1 MGMSSWIRGSLLGA
15 GAFGQVYLAMDRV
28 TGSLFAV
35 KSTVVGSCNHHHHH
49 QHKSDDDDGDVV
61 EEEEK
66 IVGGGG
72 RGQKKNSTAHLAA
85 MENEIRMLQGLESEF
100 VVRCLGSSWSEV
112 EEEEEKGRGK
122 RRLRNVFLEYMPGGS
137 LSDLLKQFFASGGV
151 QQQQQP
157 PLDELVI
164 RSYTRSILQ
173 GIEYLHR
180 RGIVHGDIKAK
191 NVLVGSNA
199 GTLKLADFGSAKRI
213 NAQELG
219 LQEEQVGDS
228 CMMMNG
234 TPQWMAPEVVL
245 QKEQGLESD
254 IWSLGCTVVEMATG
268 GRAPWAHI
276 AAAAD
281 PFVALYCIGCTDEV
295 PQTPAS
301 LSPQAHDFLAHCFQR
316 EPCKRWTAAQ
326 LLQHP
331 FLKAPPPPP
340 SALQSS
346 NTHHQAP
353 VPAAAA
359 SSSSPTSV
367 LLDHATNTSS
377 LLLSSVPPL
386 CTPSFW
392 KKLAALEFPRKT
404 KPHEMEEAG
413 GATGNNKNNNMWPL
427 SPLAEGEWIV
437 VRSPKAISIP
447 NKQFPQ
453 APHELAAAEE
463 APRTP
468 PQEQEQEQEQEAT
481 SVAIAEESSP
491 PPSSSAPN
499 LKLEIIILNG
509 GQELVQESV
518 SISST
523 AECLLFSSECNSTQ
537 EEEEEEEEVAK
548 SPAAELT
555 TMESPPCRASSPTN
569 CSFMPLPC
577 RPPPGASLCTA
588 TRALGHKKLLT
599 HNSGQCSNRSRTRF
613 LQQQNLLLQMM
624 KLDNSSSFANWRQVW
639 SSVWCENSSSA
650 ANWRQFPSSSGRENS
665 SCFAGNWRQVWS
677 SGLDDDEGKSH
688 RLGLLL
694 LKTHHH
700 HHHHH
705 QRSKCWNV
713 FEEEN
718 FTPPPPKTRIQINN
732 QELVSLPWFSEYK
745 KKKKKKKH
753 LLGCCCSLVELPLCL
768 HCTWH
773 QWTKSKLLL
782 HTITIHSITDF
793 TCEIVGLC
801 ICVCSLLFLKNVRC
815 LIDCKLL

>member
-15 GAFGQVYLAMDRV
+15 GAFGQVHLAMDRV

-35 KSTVVGSCNHHHHH
+35 KSTVVGSCNQQQ
-49 QHKSDDDDGDVV
+49 QHKSDDDDGDAV
-61 EEEEK
+61 EEEEEDT

-72 RGQKKNSTAHLAA
+72 GGGGGGEKKKNSTAHLAA

-157 PLDELVI
+157 PLDELLI

-191 NVLVGSNA
+191 NVLVGSIA

-219 LQEEQVGDS
+219 LQQEQEEQVEDS

-295 PQTPAS
+295 PPTPAS

-331 FLKAPPPPP
+331 FLKSHPPP
-340 SALQSS
+340 SGLQSS

-359 SSSSPTSV
+359 SSSPTSV
-367 LLDHATNTSS
+367 LLDHDTNTSS

-404 KPHEMEEAG
+404 RPHEMEEAG
-413 GATGNNKNNNMWPL
+413 GATGNNKNSNMWPL

-468 PQEQEQEQEQEAT
+468 PQEQEQEQEAT
-481 SVAIAEESSP
+481 GVAIAEESSP
-491 PPSSSAPN
+491 PLSSSAPN

-509 GQELVQESV
+509 GQELVEESV

-537 EEEEEEEEVAK
+537 EEEEEVAK

-569 CSFMPLPC
+569 CSFLPLPC
-577 RPPPGASLCTA
+577 CPPPGASLCTA

-599 HNSGQCSNRSRTRF
+599 HNSGQSSNRSRTKF

-624 KLDNSSSFANWRQVW
+624 KLDNSSSSANWRQFW

-650 ANWRQFPSSSGRENS
+650 ANWRQFPSSTGCKIS
-665 SCFAGNWRQVWS
+665 SSFAGNWRQVWS
-677 SGLDDDEGKSH
+677 SGLDDGEEKSH

-694 LKTHHH
+694 LKTH

-732 QELVSLPWFSEYK
+732 QELFSLPWFSEYK
-745 KKKKKKKH
+745 KKKKKH
-753 LLGCCCSLVELPLCL
+753 LLGCCCSSSLVELPLCL

-773 QWTKSKLLL
+773 QWMISKLLL
-782 HTITIHSITDF
+782 HTITIHSMTDF

-801 ICVCSLLFLKNVRC
+801 MCVFFAFSEECSVS
-815 LIDCKLL
+815 D

>member
-1 MGMSSWIRGSLLGA
+1 M
-15 GAFGQVYLAMDRV
+15 
-28 TGSLFAV
+28 
-35 KSTVVGSCNHHHHH
+35 
-49 QHKSDDDDGDVV
+49 
-61 EEEEK
+61 EE
-66 IVGGGG
+66 
-72 RGQKKNSTAHLAA
+72 
-85 MENEIRMLQGLESEF
+85 
-100 VVRCLGSSWSEV
+100 
-112 EEEEEKGRGK
+112 
-122 RRLRNVFLEYMPGGS
+122 
-137 LSDLLKQFFASGGV
+137 
-151 QQQQQP
+151 
-157 PLDELVI
+157 
-164 RSYTRSILQ
+164 
-173 GIEYLHR
+173 
-180 RGIVHGDIKAK
+180 
-191 NVLVGSNA
+191 
-199 GTLKLADFGSAKRI
+199 
-213 NAQELG
+213 
-219 LQEEQVGDS
+219 
-228 CMMMNG
+228 
-234 TPQWMAPEVVL
+234 
-245 QKEQGLESD
+245 
-254 IWSLGCTVVEMATG
+254 TG
-268 GRAPWAHI
+268 G
-276 AAAAD
+276 AA
-281 PFVALYCIGCTDEV
+281 
-295 PQTPAS
+295 
-301 LSPQAHDFLAHCFQR
+301 
-316 EPCKRWTAAQ
+316 
-326 LLQHP
+326 
-331 FLKAPPPPP
+331 
-340 SALQSS
+340 
-346 NTHHQAP
+346 
-353 VPAAAA
+353 
-359 SSSSPTSV
+359 
-367 LLDHATNTSS
+367 
-377 LLLSSVPPL
+377 
-386 CTPSFW
+386 
-392 KKLAALEFPRKT
+392 
-404 KPHEMEEAG
+404 
-413 GATGNNKNNNMWPL
+413 GNNKNNNMWPL

-468 PQEQEQEQEQEAT
+468 PKEQEQEQEAT

-537 EEEEEEEEVAK
+537 EEEEEEEEEEVAK

-569 CSFMPLPC
+569 CSFMPFPC

-650 ANWRQFPSSSGRENS
+650 ANWRQFPSSSGHENS
-665 SCFAGNWRQVWS
+665 SSFAGNWRQVWS

-700 HHHHH
+700 HHHH
-705 QRSKCWNV
+705 QRSKSWNV

-732 QELVSLPWFSEYK
+732 QELVSLPWFSEYKK

-801 ICVCSLLFLKNVRC
+801 ICVCSLLFLKNVWC

>member
-15 GAFGQVYLAMDRV
+15 GAFGQVHLAMDRV

-35 KSTVVGSCNHHHHH
+35 KSTVVGSCNHHH
-49 QHKSDDDDGDVV
+49 QHKSDDDDGDAV
-61 EEEEK
+61 EEEEEDK
-66 IVGGGG
+66 NVGGDGG
-72 RGQKKNSTAHLAA
+72 GQKKKNSTAHLAA

-112 EEEEEKGRGK
+112 GEEEEKGRGK

-157 PLDELVI
+157 PLDELLI

-213 NAQELG
+213 NAPELG
-219 LQEEQVGDS
+219 LQQEQEEQVEDS

-295 PQTPAS
+295 PPTPAS

-331 FLKAPPPPP
+331 FLKAPPPTP
-340 SALQSS
+340 SGLQSS
-346 NTHHQAP
+346 NIHHQAP
-353 VPAAAA
+353 VPPAAA
-359 SSSSPTSV
+359 SSSPTSV

-404 KPHEMEEAG
+404 RPHEMEEAG
-413 GATGNNKNNNMWPL
+413 GATGNNKNSNMWPL

-437 VRSPKAISIP
+437 VRSPKAIFIP

-468 PQEQEQEQEQEAT
+468 PQEQEQEQEAT

-491 PPSSSAPN
+491 PPSSAAPN
-499 LKLEIIILNG
+499 LKLEIIILHG
-509 GQELVQESV
+509 GQELVQEFV

-523 AECLLFSSECNSTQ
+523 AECWLFSSECNSTQ
-537 EEEEEEEEVAK
+537 QEEEEEEEVAK

-569 CSFMPLPC
+569 CSLLPLPC

-588 TRALGHKKLLT
+588 TRALGHKKLRT
-599 HNSGQCSNRSRTRF
+599 HNSGQCSHRNRTRF
-613 LQQQNLLLQMM
+613 LKQQNLLLQMT
-624 KLDNSSSFANWRQVW
+624 KLDNSSS
-639 SSVWCENSSSA
+639 S
-650 ANWRQFPSSSGRENS
+650 ANWRQFPSSSGCKNS
-665 SCFAGNWRQVWS
+665 SSFAGNWRQVWS
-677 SGLDDDEGKSH
+677 SRLDDDEEKSH

-700 HHHHH
+700 H
-705 QRSKCWNV
+705 QRSKCSNV

-745 KKKKKKKH
+745 KKKKKKKKH
-753 LLGCCCSLVELPLCL
+753 LFGCCCCSLVELPLCL

-773 QWTKSKLLL
+773 QWMISKLLL
-782 HTITIHSITDF
+782 HTITIHSMTDF

-801 ICVCSLLFLKNVRC
+801 VCVCSLLFLKNAWC